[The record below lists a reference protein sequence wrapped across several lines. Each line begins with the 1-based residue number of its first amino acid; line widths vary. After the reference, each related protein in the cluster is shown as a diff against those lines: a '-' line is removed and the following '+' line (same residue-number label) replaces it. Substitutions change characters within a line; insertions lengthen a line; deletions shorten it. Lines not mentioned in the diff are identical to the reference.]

1 MIKSL
6 AIHNFQS
13 HEKSYLKFHP
23 GVNVI
28 VGSSD
33 SGKTAIIRAL
43 RWIVWNRPSGDAIR
57 SYWGGDTF
65 AILET
70 EDGFVWRHKGKIDKY
85 ELKAYDKN
93 SLVFKAFGTS
103 VPEEIS
109 KFLNINEINLQMQLD
124 SPFLLSNSS
133 GEVAQYFNRVA
144 RLDKIDTGLANVN
157 KWIRELEGSIKY
169 NGEQIKSLG
178 EELSQF
184 DYLDNFEIDVEAM
197 EALDKVCLSKVQ
209 AKTRLDNLIRSLEDK
224 DREIE
229 EASTILKIEIDLDN
243 ILGRIADREDLRNK
257 IMHISTLLENIDG
270 TDRIIEREQSVADM
284 EEEVTRLILL
294 GDTRRQK
301 QKDRSALYLLVKN
314 IDEIEE
320 EITQAEQ
327 RYETLHKQF
336 EDNFP
341 DICPLCE
348 QEVKHDK

>member
-109 KFLNINEINLQMQLD
+109 KFLNINEINLQQQLD
-124 SPFLLSNSS
+124 APFLLNETP
-133 GEVAQYFNRVA
+133 GDVAKHFNKVA
-144 RLDKIDTGLANVN
+144 RLDKIDISLQNINSA
-157 KWIRELEGSIKY
+157 IRELTTEIKY
-169 NGEQIKSLG
+169 REQAIKDKA
-178 EELSQF
+178 EELTQF
-184 DYLDNFEIDVEAM
+184 DHLEKAEADL
-197 EALDKVCLSKVQ
+197 EV
-209 AKTRLDNLIRSLEDK
+209 LEDMQK
-224 DREIE
+224 QFIILNNSRGNLNNAIIDHGLIVEEIE
-229 EASTILKIEIDLDN
+229 EAGKILYYEVPVNKILSNIAEQEVLTEQANKLEDLIKEIKEVKQELIQACCCTIQEIPVLN
-243 ILGRIADREDLRNK
+243 ILAIYKERNLVVERHK
-257 IMHISTLLENIDG
+257 PLSKLLSNITG
-270 TDRIIEREQSVADM
+270 IVVALKREQG
-284 EEEVTRLILL
+284 L
-294 GDTRRQK
+294 
-301 QKDRSALYLLVKN
+301 
-314 IDEIEE
+314 
-320 EITQAEQ
+320 QAKLQAKFNNE
-327 RYETLHKQF
+327 
-336 EDNFP
+336 FP
-341 DICPLCE
+341 NVCPLCG
-348 QEVKHDK
+348 KPK